1 MQRSGTPRSQKL
13 SVFEGQRDV
22 SRENKLGGKGIK
34 SVGNVQAIEKAEE
47 NGNTECLGFL
57 FPLTCEWQ

>member
-1 MQRSGTPRSQKL
+1 M
-13 SVFEGQRDV
+13 FEGQRDV
-22 SRENKLGGKGIK
+22 SRENKLGGKGNK